1 MTTSSAILIVGR
13 QFSGGGGENYYSI
26 IGTFQRQRASGISE
40 DTEPNQCSSQALP
53 HILDI

>member
-1 MTTSSAILIVGR
+1 MTTPSAILIVGR
-13 QFSGGGGENYYSI
+13 QFSGGGGENYCSI